1 LQEALDACTA
11 LARRI
16 EHLEHDKVAQDLEIL
31 KLKSR
36 VKKLE
41 RANKGRITEE
51 SDKDEAAKVV
61 NEEKETKEVR
71 VNAADAQVEGRQAE
85 IYHID
90 MDHAAKVLI
99 VAASGTVSDAVV
111 IPAPVHEAVEVVTT
125 TKFITEVVVAASGTV
140 TPVKVDVLAT
150 RRRGVIIRDPEEES
164 STNTPAETKSKDK
177 EKEIQRKNHLQT
189 LLLKPSQK
197 TKKRVEEPKPMKKKQ
212 QVETDEAFTRKLQEE
227 FNKEIDWEVAMEHVK
242 QSAKESPCVLDYFK
256 EMSYDDIRPIFEEK
270 FNSNL
275 KFLLKT
281 KEKIEEEKKR
291 AIAIMNETPAQKARK
306 RRRLNEEAEDIKEL
320 KRHLEII
327 PTHEVYIET
336 NAKCSKTSSGRAE

>member
-1 LQEALDACTA
+1 DISSTSHVQSPPTQHQSPPPAQPQDAHFPLSLLQEALDACTA

-111 IPAPVHEAVEVVTT
+111 VPAPVTT
-125 TKFITEVVVAASGTV
+125 ATV
-140 TPVKVDVLAT
+140 TPAPVKVDVLAT
-150 RRRGVIIRDPEEES
+150 RRRGV
-164 STNTPAETKSKDK
+164 
-177 EKEIQRKNHLQT
+177 
-189 LLLKPSQK
+189 
-197 TKKRVEEPKPMKKKQ
+197 
-212 QVETDEAFTRKLQEE
+212 
-227 FNKEIDWEVAMEHVK
+227 
-242 QSAKESPCVLDYFK
+242 
-256 EMSYDDIRPIFEEK
+256 
-270 FNSNL
+270 
-275 KFLLKT
+275 
-281 KEKIEEEKKR
+281 
-291 AIAIMNETPAQKARK
+291 
-306 RRRLNEEAEDIKEL
+306 
-320 KRHLEII
+320 
-327 PTHEVYIET
+327 
-336 NAKCSKTSSGRAE
+336 

>member
-1 LQEALDACTA
+1 
-11 LARRI
+11 
-16 EHLEHDKVAQDLEIL
+16 
-31 KLKSR
+31 
-36 VKKLE
+36 
-41 RANKGRITEE
+41 
-51 SDKDEAAKVV
+51 
-61 NEEKETKEVR
+61 
-71 VNAADAQVEGRQAE
+71 
-85 IYHID
+85 
-90 MDHAAKVLI
+90 

-111 IPAPVHEAVEVVTT
+111 IPAPVTT
-125 TKFITEVVVAASGTV
+125 ATV
-140 TPVKVDVLAT
+140 TPAPVKVDVLAT

-164 STNTPAETKSKDK
+164 SSNTPAETKSKDK
-177 EKEIQRKNHLQT
+177 EKEAQARRNMMVSLKNT
-189 LLLKPSQK
+189 AGY
-197 TKKRVEEPKPMKKKQ
+197 R
-212 QVETDEAFTRKLQEE
+212 
-227 FNKEIDWEVAMEHVK
+227 
-242 QSAKESPCVLDYFK
+242 LDYFK

-320 KRHLEII
+320 KRHLEIVPDEDDDVFTEATPLARKI